1 MTGMSL
7 RLLTLG
13 LLACL
18 PWGRGVASTEPEAYV
33 QGIHIRRV
41 NTVSFTGWSDDCSP
55 EVLKQVYSSE
65 EDQYF
70 ALVGG
75 DLWRARYTRLWVP
88 ETRAISPEE
97 YIAKIPYGK
106 SPCGI
111 VGINPKPLERVEI
124 SAVNRKGK
132 TEYSRNEDGVW
143 HGPWRISGAAI
154 LAAAGS
160 FDYMA
165 RMRGTSW
172 SSLYKRVGESS
183 VLNVKCTVYAFESGG
198 YSGERCVA
206 EEDSLRQQGVDW
218 LKEPIILRSRNW
230 NPKVGG
236 NEQIATHIDFKA
248 KIPLSVL
255 LPPREVMNRPAMN
268 QPVTVEMPPPKKPA
282 GRGPRTSP
290 PARVDD
296 D

>member
-33 QGIHIRRV
+33 QGIHIRLV
-41 NTVSFTGWSDDCSP
+41 TTLTFPKNWPEDCSP
-55 EVLKQVYSSE
+55 ELLSQSSRYE
-65 EDQYF
+65 KDRYF

-75 DLWRARYTRLWVP
+75 DLWKARYRRFWGP
-88 ETRAISPEE
+88 QTRAISPEE

-111 VGINPKPLERVEI
+111 VGIDPKPRERVDI
-124 SAVNRKGK
+124 SAINRKGI
-132 TEYSRNEDGVW
+132 TGYGRNEDGVW
-143 HGPWRISGAAI
+143 FGPARTSAEAS
-154 LAAAGS
+154 LAAARA
-160 FDYMA
+160 FDAMA
-165 RMRGTSW
+165 RMRGMSW
-172 SSLYKRVGESS
+172 SSLLSLFKRVGESS
-183 VLNVKCTVYAFESGG
+183 VLNVKCTVHAA
-198 YSGERCVA
+198 ERAEHCVA

-218 LKEPIILRSRNW
+218 LKEPIILRARYW
-230 NPKVGG
+230 GPGIPTI
-236 NEQIATHIDFKA
+236 EEIATHIDFKA

-268 QPVTVEMPPPKKPA
+268 QPVTVEMPHAKKPA

>member
-33 QGIHIRRV
+33 QGIHIRLVTTR
-41 NTVSFTGWSDDCSP
+41 SFPKNWPEDCSP
-55 EVLKQVYSSE
+55 ELLKQASRSE

-75 DLWRARYTRLWVP
+75 DLWKARYRRSWDPEVREISYEELLAKLPSGKVP
-88 ETRAISPEE
+88 CE
-97 YIAKIPYGK
+97 
-106 SPCGI
+106 I
-111 VGINPKPLERVEI
+111 VGINPKPRERVDI
-124 SAVNRKGK
+124 SAVNRKGIRD
-132 TEYSRNEDGVW
+132 YSRNEDGVW
-143 HGPWRISGAAI
+143 HGPVRISAEAI
-154 LAAAGS
+154 LAAAGA

-183 VLNVKCTVYAFESGG
+183 VLNVKCTVHAA
-198 YSGERCVA
+198 ERAEHCVA

-218 LKEPIILRSRNW
+218 LKEPIILRARYW
-230 NPKVGG
+230 DPGLPTV
-236 NEQIATHIDFKA
+236 EQIATHIDFKA